1 MPNSPKIKEN
11 TSKLLNFVSEKFIN
25 DELDNESLTKLI
37 ELAGGYLNLKTIPD
51 YAKAKKM
58 SYNGVK
64 KTRKILTLFN
74 TKFVIDNE

>member
-51 YAKAKKM
+51 YAKANKM

-64 KTRKILTLFN
+64 KARKPLTLFN
-74 TKFVIDNE
+74 TKFIIDNE